1 MNGVQNPFHIIMDR
15 ISLQEKCQN
24 LVEAYASATNVN
36 EVEDHYK
43 SMLDALLSLNQSQ
56 IRHFLIENELV
67 GTVVIDTIRFEV
79 FQQRPSVWKTAAD
92 ILILFLK
99 TDIADVSTETLVP
112 ECFQVI
118 NHILV
123 SSTRTAELAEVLA
136 SAMQLLHTL
145 HYENQSLALMNP
157 SDAMQ
162 YAEYLPEI
170 LRIVSTSRSASA
182 IERTE
187 QTLVIYLR
195 RLLQKAT
202 KIIGETISNVVD
214 GISEALTGSPIYE
227 GDKPVMADV
236 AEVKQFIPFGAG
248 DGIVAIL
255 VEQKSL
261 FYFPRVLDVL
271 FRCFASVCAYP
282 IFRFKTTSLSSK
294 TDFDNNQLELFRLY
308 LGAIESG
315 QSYEMSIV
323 ASFLKNLQSIWSDG
337 HLDTF
342 VQANRGT
349 LVKVL
354 APIAVTYHPL
364 AQAAAKSFLFT
375 LMQRP
380 TSQRSMA
387 PDASLLLRRTPSTP
401 KHVTLLD
408 VFLTSPFATLQDLRA
423 FMEGL
428 LYALENFAD
437 FIPESYETVL
447 LPSSVQQAS
456 TLEMMMMDINE
467 ILLVVLQ
474 KLTGMSA
481 LETAYKSLLGLTENL
496 LTVIPDSCRGMLT
509 RDTCDRLAAFPH
521 FKIHTAVKRFQQTQ
535 EVPVERRIVSDYP
548 IARALSVQQAD
559 VIHHHTAGNHKGPT
573 TLLPKPLPPPSA
585 PSVAQK
591 RGAFDA
597 LFEDLTE
604 AEERSGALES
614 EQEAKRRKLF
624 QQDYRPPP
632 PKASQTKPAP
642 PPPPPQPPQPPSLMR
657 SRQAPPPATND
668 LNASSLIRYLPYT
681 SKATSTA
688 AAIAASATAASAPKH
703 QLPPPPS
710 MRMDTHVV
718 DLTDRRPASSKP
730 PPAPLPSA
738 SALLTSSSLVA
749 SSLMPPPPLAPVVK
763 RVRRQ
768 RSFVTEDE
776 TYGDGDDFESSRRL
790 LSMEPDAKD
799 LDGFFGNL
807 DTRTLHAKQQQE
819 RHQQSSGDAS
829 LHSRFD
835 LQSFISGQRTNKTTA
850 TDSGSATAATTAVT
864 AATASSAVTTST
876 TTTGAASAAAAS
888 DRISEDTRRRY
899 AALQQ
904 QQQQQQ
910 APGAATAGS
919 SNHHAAFS
927 LSAAQQE
934 KQKQLV
940 YSAEYLTQVSVD
952 RLCEGIVRMQL
963 EKIVAAL
970 TTTTTSSSARPAN
983 GGGGGDRDKEKEKEK
998 EKSFAPLPIRFVS
1011 EDAYIDSFQPLLVE
1025 EFKTALGQFFTS
1037 HEDAHGPASV
1047 LYITMTHMQRRNP
1060 PAGAQQQQPDT
1071 GGGAAGGASEADERL
1086 REALVCKD
1094 TVYYQRRAA
1103 APAGSSGS
1111 GGGWQELQK
1120 DDLVML
1126 LPRAAAV
1133 STFVGLTALF
1143 FLPTSLSKLYRVC

>member
-1 MNGVQNPFHIIMDR
+1 MDR

-43 SMLDALLSLNQSQ
+43 AMLDALLSLNQSQ

-79 FQQRPSVWKTAAD
+79 FQQRPSVWRTASD

-112 ECFQVI
+112 ECFQVM
-118 NHILV
+118 NHILT
-123 SSTRTAELAEVLA
+123 SSTRTAALAEVLA
-136 SAMQLLHTL
+136 SAMQLFHTL
-145 HYENQSLALMNP
+145 HYENQSLVLMNP

-162 YAEYLPEI
+162 YAEYFPEI
-170 LRIVSTSRSASA
+170 LRIISTSRSTNA

-187 QTLVIYLR
+187 QTLVTYLR

-202 KIIGETISNVVD
+202 KIIGETISNIVD
-214 GISEALTGSPIYE
+214 GISELLTSSPIYDGE
-227 GDKPVMADV
+227 KPVMADV
-236 AEVKQFIPFGAG
+236 AEVKQFIPFGGG
-248 DGIVAIL
+248 DGIVSIL
-255 VEQKSL
+255 VQQKCL

-282 IFRFKTTSLSSK
+282 IFRFKTTTLSAK
-294 TDFDNNQLELFRLY
+294 ANFDDNQLELYRLY

-315 QSYEMSIV
+315 QSCEMSVV
-323 ASFLKNLQSIWSDG
+323 AWFLKNLQDMWSDG
-337 HLDTF
+337 NLDLF
-342 VQANRGT
+342 VQDNRNT

-354 APIAVTYHPL
+354 APVAVTYHPL
-364 AQAAAKSFLFT
+364 AQAAAKTFLHG

-380 TSQRSMA
+380 ASQRSIA
-387 PDASLLLRRTPSTP
+387 PDASLLLRRQSSTP
-401 KHVTLLD
+401 KHVTLLN

-437 FIPESYETVL
+437 FIPESYEAVL
-447 LPSSVQQAS
+447 LPSSVQHAS

-474 KLTGMSA
+474 KLSGMSA
-481 LETAYKSLLGLTENL
+481 LETAFQSLLGLTESL
-496 LTVIPDSCRGMLT
+496 LTAIPDCCRGMLT
-509 RDTCDRLAAFPH
+509 KDTCDRLAAFPH
-521 FKIHTAVKRFQQTQ
+521 FKIHQAVKRFQQTQ

-548 IARALSVQQAD
+548 IARAMSVQQAD
-559 VIHHHTAGNHKGPT
+559 VIHHHTAANKAPT
-573 TLLPKPLPPPSA
+573 TLLPKPQPLPPP
-585 PSVAQK
+585 VAQK

-597 LFEDLTE
+597 LFEDLAD

-614 EQEAKRRKLF
+614 NQEAKRRKLF

-632 PKASQTKPAP
+632 KVTH
-642 PPPPPQPPQPPSLMR
+642 PPPPPQQQPTPAARNPPTAPTSTSLYDAFKR
-657 SRQAPPPATND
+657 PDTSKTKPPAPND
-668 LNASSLIRYLPYT
+668 VDASSLIRYLPHAAKST
-681 SKATSTA
+681 SA
-688 AAIAASATAASAPKH
+688 AATASAAAGAAPKH
-703 QLPPPPS
+703 QLPPPPT
-710 MRMDTHVV
+710 MRMDNSVI
-718 DLTDRRPASSKP
+718 DLTDRRPTSSAATTKP
-730 PPAPLPSA
+730 PASLPPA

-749 SSLMPPPPLAPVVK
+749 SSLMPPPAKTAPK
-763 RVRRQ
+763 RTRRQ
-768 RSFVTEDE
+768 GLFMEYGEDR
-776 TYGDGDDFESSRRL
+776 GDDDFEDSRRL

-807 DTRTLHAKQQQE
+807 DTRTSHAKQQQE
-819 RHQQSSGDAS
+819 RHQLDSGDAS
-829 LHSRFD
+829 LHKRFD
-835 LQSFISGQRTNKTTA
+835 LQSFMSGSRTNKA
-850 TDSGSATAATTAVT
+850 TDSSSGATAVASASV
-864 AATASSAVTTST
+864 AASGNSGNSGSSSGVITTS
-876 TTTGAASAAAAS
+876 
-888 DRISEDTRRRY
+888 DKISEETRRRY

-904 QQQQQQ
+904 QQQQ
-910 APGAATAGS
+910 PGSGSAAG
-919 SNHHAAFS
+919 SNHHTVFS
-927 LSAAQQE
+927 LTAAQQE
-934 KQKQLV
+934 KQKALV

-970 TTTTTSSSARPAN
+970 TATTHTAN
-983 GGGGGDRDKEKEKEK
+983 GGSDRDKDRDREKEK

-1037 HEDAHGPASV
+1037 HEDAHSPASV
-1047 LYITMTHMQRRNP
+1047 LYITMTHMQRRNQP
-1060 PAGAQQQQPDT
+1060 SQQDTPAT
-1071 GGGAAGGASEADERL
+1071 AAAAGASETDERL

-1094 TVYYQRRAA
+1094 SLYYQRRAA
-1103 APAGSSGS
+1103 APSGSSG
-1111 GGGWQELQK
+1111 GGNGWQELQK

-1133 STFVGLTALF
+1133 STSLGLRTA
-1143 FLPTSLSKLYRVC
+1143 SL